1 MPRVTVLL
9 TSYNHLTFLP
19 EAVESVRRQTLR
31 DFELLVLDDGSTDG
45 SREWISA
52 NVPPGEVF
60 FAEQNLGTY
69 GLLNAG
75 LERSSGEWV
84 AILNDDD
91 FWLEEKLARQM
102 ALADSEPRLG
112 LIGATGHFVDGHGQR
127 IAADLGI
134 VYEPMPPGDHFATLV
149 LTNAF
154 VTSSVVFRRGA
165 LGRETRF
172 DSSLYGLGDYGLWLR
187 IAEQWWCAKAEGDL
201 VGYRFHPGQA
211 SRQESRLVEETSRLH
226 ERLFSRRAELLGERR
241 NDPALVQSLAL
252 LAAQLGTQRMWRGDR
267 RGAREAYRA
276 SLELDPGRS
285 KTRLRLALTFLPA
298 SVFKLL
304 R

>member
-45 SREWISA
+45 SREWIAA